1 MAYKALYRTYRPLSF
16 SEVAGQKHIVKTL
29 ENALK
34 TNKIAHAYLFCGPR
48 GTGKT
53 TMAKLFAKALNC
65 EEGVGHQ
72 CNVCG
77 NCLGINDGSH
87 PDVIEIDAA
96 SNNGVEDVRDL
107 IEKVKYSPIK
117 GKYKVYIIDEVH
129 MMSASAFNA
138 LLKTLEEPPTNVI
151 FILATT
157 EPHKVLPTIISR
169 CQRYDFSKVE
179 DQDIRARM
187 KEILQAEHVEY
198 DEQAIDLII
207 SLADGGVRDALS
219 MLDQVLAYSGN
230 ILKED
235 DILDLFGLAGS
246 FEKRL
251 LLNAIARGDTATV
264 IEKFKAF
271 VENGIDIRRLNSDL
285 LDMLKDVL
293 IYHRTKQ
300 PSLLLVLKEDEA
312 IELAEAISLP
322 YCLSMIDILVKTQ
335 SDFRLVSNMRSL
347 FEITLLK
354 LTTVSELVSVDEL
367 PLPTKKVERVKPTLE
382 KKTETAPLKALSEE
396 KVVEPEPVVA
406 PIIEP
411 VIVKDP
417 EPIHVEEPVV
427 EITPPQASTSPKVAI
442 EVSNPTLAISGD
454 MHHID
459 EDLMIQIMV
468 SGNRNEKLKLV
479 DNWHQLKAYKLDE
492 KIGHLASLLSDA
504 QPYVLSKE
512 ILVLSFYYENA
523 ANKVNIKAN
532 QAIIQQMVKPLIG
545 RDIFVYALHNKEK
558 VKVERMFR
566 ELQQLKRLPDA
577 KNLVINLQGVKS

>member
-1 MAYKALYRTYRPLSF
+1 MAYKALYRTYRPLTF
-16 SEVAGQKHIVKTL
+16 SEVAGQRHIVKTL
-29 ENALK
+29 DNALK

-65 EEGVGHQ
+65 EEGLGHQ
-72 CNVCG
+72 CNQCG

-179 DQDIRARM
+179 DKDIRARIQD
-187 KEILQAEHVEY
+187 ILVSEKVDY
-198 DEQAIDLII
+198 DDKAIDLII

-230 ILKED
+230 ILKET

-246 FEKRL
+246 FEKRQL
-251 LLNAIARGDTATV
+251 IEAIAIGDTAKV
-264 IEKFKAF
+264 IEKFQAF

-285 LDMLKDVL
+285 LDILKDVL

-300 PSLLLVLKEDEA
+300 ASLLMVLKEEEA
-312 IELAEAISLP
+312 LALTSLIP
-322 YCLSMIDILVKTQ
+322 LPFCLSMIDILVKAQ
-335 SDFRLVSNMRSL
+335 SDFRLVANIRSL

-354 LTTVSELVSVDEL
+354 LTSLNDLEPMDNL
-367 PLPTKKVERVKPTLE
+367 PLPAKKE
-382 KKTETAPLKALSEE
+382 A
-396 KVVEPEPVVA
+396 PVVA
-406 PIIEP
+406 KGER
-411 VIVKDP
+411 KA
-417 EPIHVEEPVV
+417 PVV
-427 EITPPQASTSPKVAI
+427 EQPVPMSEKKVITDDVKVEPIKVEAPVENTPVTKVEI
-442 EVSNPTLAISGD
+442 VPIKDDMFDAVDPTLVNVGD
-454 MHHID
+454 MYQLED
-459 EDLMIQIMV
+459 ELMIQIMV

-479 DNWHQLKAYKLDE
+479 DAWPRYKDLKLDE
-492 KIGHLASLLSDA
+492 KLGLLAALLSDA
-504 QPYVLSKE
+504 TPYVLTKD
-512 ILVLSFYYENA
+512 ILVLSIYHENGA
-523 ANKVNIKAN
+523 KKINIKAN
-532 QAIIQQMVKPLIG
+532 QHAVAQMIKPLLG
-545 RDIFVYALHNKEK
+545 REVFVYALHNKDR
-558 VKVERMFR
+558 VRIERSFR
-566 ELQQLKRLPDA
+566 ELQQLKRLPDI
-577 KNLVINLQGVKS
+577 KTIQIDLKGVRK

>member
-1 MAYKALYRTYRPLSF
+1 MAYKALYRTYRPLTF
-16 SEVAGQKHIVKTL
+16 SEVAGQRHIVKTL
-29 ENALK
+29 DNALK

-65 EEGVGHQ
+65 EEGLGHQ
-72 CNVCG
+72 CNQCS

-179 DQDIRARM
+179 DKDIRARIQD
-187 KEILQAEHVEY
+187 ILVSEKVDY
-198 DEQAIDLII
+198 DDKAIDLII

-230 ILKED
+230 ILKET

-246 FEKRL
+246 FEKRQL
-251 LLNAIARGDTATV
+251 IEAIAIGDTAKV
-264 IEKFKAF
+264 IEKFLAF

-285 LDMLKDVL
+285 LDILKDVL

-300 PSLLLVLKEDEA
+300 ASLLMVLKEEEA
-312 IELAEAISLP
+312 LALTSLIP
-322 YCLSMIDILVKTQ
+322 LPFCLSMIDILVKAQ
-335 SDFRLVSNMRSL
+335 SDFRLVANIRSL

-354 LTTVSELVSVDEL
+354 LTSLNDLEPMDNL
-367 PLPTKKVERVKPTLE
+367 PLPAKKE
-382 KKTETAPLKALSEE
+382 A
-396 KVVEPEPVVA
+396 PVVA
-406 PIIEP
+406 KGER
-411 VIVKDP
+411 KA
-417 EPIHVEEPVV
+417 PVV
-427 EITPPQASTSPKVAI
+427 EQPVPMSEKKVITDDVKVEPIKVEAPVENTPVTKVEI
-442 EVSNPTLAISGD
+442 VPIKDDMFDAVDPTLVNVGD
-454 MHHID
+454 MYQLED
-459 EDLMIQIMV
+459 ELMIQIMV

-479 DNWHQLKAYKLDE
+479 DAWPRYKDLKLDE
-492 KIGHLASLLSDA
+492 KLGLLAALLSDA
-504 QPYVLSKE
+504 TPYVLTKD
-512 ILVLSFYYENA
+512 ILVLSIYHENGA
-523 ANKVNIKAN
+523 KKINIKAN
-532 QAIIQQMVKPLIG
+532 QHAVAQMIKPLLG
-545 RDIFVYALHNKEK
+545 REVFVYALHNKDR
-558 VKVERMFR
+558 VRIERSFR
-566 ELQQLKRLPDA
+566 ELQQLKRLPDI
-577 KNLVINLQGVKS
+577 KTIQIDLKGVRK